1 MSLFTDSEMYSLS
14 GSTGVPT
21 GEEGAWVSAA
31 AMPEARPDVQSRC
44 SLAAGLFSMGCCA
57 LKACALAPRA
67 YAGGR
72 EMSVCAEFSLVVR
85 ISSVRCFHALRGALY
100 KVAEMLVPRNPG
112 ACTEGRAFC
121 FRRRG
126 GLGQLSCASSC
137 PSSSWTPP
145 MTRLSPLCPRH
156 RWCLRG

>member
-100 KVAEMLVPRNPG
+100 KVAEMLVREIQEPVPRVVLSVFADEVGLVSYLVPRPVR
-112 ACTEGRAFC
+112 RAF
-121 FRRRG
+121 
-126 GLGQLSCASSC
+126 GL
-137 PSSSWTPP
+137 
-145 MTRLSPLCPRH
+145 PL
-156 RWCLRG
+156 